1 LTAAQ
6 SLRVL
11 SPLLLQLLLI
21 LPNQPILLMMVTV
34 TQLCLLEASVVSRL
48 TKGLE
53 TSLDAYDEPMALC
66 GSVLVVTDPIYTR
79 KNASFYLG

>member
-1 LTAAQ
+1 
-6 SLRVL
+6 
-11 SPLLLQLLLI
+11 
-21 LPNQPILLMMVTV
+21 MMVTV

-79 KNASFYLG
+79 KNTSFK